1 MRRSPSAARAEH
13 DVIRLSHS
21 GLDTTGVRQE
31 VLRALRRV
39 VPADATFFATAD
51 PGTLLFTGG
60 WPDPPLDSAT
70 PLFLDNE
77 FGGGDVNTFAGLVTS
92 GRPVESLDGATRR
105 DRWASPRYREIM
117 RPLGLGDELR
127 AALVAGGHC
136 WGYLCLH
143 REDGLSGFKF
153 AEKAALARLAPHLA
167 HAIRTAALLHGPAVA
182 GHQPGVVVLT
192 EGLELVSLTPDAEH
206 LLSLLPPG
214 RPLPVPV
221 YAVAAALRS
230 GGAMLPSARVRAA
243 DGSWLTL
250 HASRLTGTRQ
260 LVVVVEPADAR
271 TAAPLVLAA
280 HGLTAREAE
289 VATLVLR
296 GQPTRAISEEL
307 HISAHTVQDHLKAVF
322 DKVGVRS
329 RRDLVFRLLG

>member
-1 MRRSPSAARAEH
+1 MRRSPSAVRAEH

-21 GLDTTGVRQE
+21 GLDTTGVRRE

-39 VPADATFFATAD
+39 VPSDATFFATAD
-51 PGTLLFTGG
+51 PDTLLFTGA
-60 WPDPPLDSAT
+60 WPDPPLDTAA

-92 GRPVESLDGATRR
+92 GRPVATLDGATGR
-105 DRWASPRYREIM
+105 DRWASERYREIM
-117 RPLGLGDELR
+117 RPLGLGDEMR
-127 AALVAGGHC
+127 AALVAGGRC

-143 REDGLSGFKF
+143 REDGLLGFT
-153 AEKAALARLAPHLA
+153 ATEKTTLARLAPHLA
-167 HAIRTAALLHGPAVA
+167 HAIRTAALVDSPAA
-182 GHQPGVVVLT
+182 ASHRPGVVLLT
-192 EGLELVSLTPDAEH
+192 DDLRLVSLTPDAEQ
-206 LLSLLPPG
+206 LLALLPPG
-214 RPLPVPV
+214 APLPLPV

-230 GGAMLPSARVRAA
+230 GSALPSARVRGA

-260 LVVVVEPADAR
+260 LAVVVEPADAR
-271 TAAPLVLAA
+271 AAAPLVLAA
-280 HGLTAREAE
+280 HGLTTREAD

-296 GQPTRAISEEL
+296 GLPTRAISDEL

-329 RRDLVFRLLG
+329 RRDLVIRLLG

>member
-1 MRRSPSAARAEH
+1 MRRSASAVRAEH

-21 GLDTTGVRQE
+21 GLDTTGVRRE

-39 VPADATFFATAD
+39 VPSDATFFATAD
-51 PGTLLFTGG
+51 PETLLFTGA
-60 WPDPPLDSAT
+60 WPDPPLDTAT

-92 GRPVESLDGATRR
+92 GRPVATLDGATGR
-105 DRWASPRYREIM
+105 DRWASERYREIM
-117 RPLGLGDELR
+117 RPLGLGDEMR
-127 AALVAGGHC
+127 AALVTGGRC

-143 REDGLSGFKF
+143 REDGLLGFT
-153 AEKAALARLAPHLA
+153 ATEKTALARLAPHLA
-167 HAIRTAALLHGPAVA
+167 HAIRTAALVDGPAA
-182 GHQPGVVVLT
+182 ADHRPGVVLLT
-192 EGLELVSLTPDAEH
+192 DDLRLVSLTPDAEH

-214 RPLPVPV
+214 APLPLPV

-230 GGAMLPSARVRAA
+230 GSALPSARVRGA

-250 HASRLTGTRQ
+250 HASRLTGTGQ
-260 LVVVVEPADAR
+260 LAVVVEPAEAR
-271 TAAPLVLAA
+271 AAAPLVLAA
-280 HGLTAREAE
+280 HGLTTREAD

-296 GQPTRAISEEL
+296 GLPTRAISDQL

-329 RRDLVFRLLG
+329 RRDLVIRLLG